1 MLGVIKVKYPKVL
14 DVKPIEDY
22 NVIITYE
29 TGETRRFDVNPYIQG
44 EWFGK
49 LKDRNIF
56 KSVRPCGN
64 TIEWIGGQDIAPHEL
79 FELSVT
85 V

>member
-1 MLGVIKVKYPKVL
+1 MKYPNVI
-14 DVKPIEDY
+14 DVRPTENY

-29 TGETRRFDVNPYIQG
+29 TGETKKFDVNPYIQG

-49 LKDRNIF
+49 LKDYDIF

-64 TIEWIGGQDIAPHEL
+64 TIEWIDGQDIAPHEL
-79 FELSVT
+79 FEMSVA

>member
-1 MLGVIKVKYPKVL
+1 MKYPKVL
-14 DVKPIEDY
+14 KVQPTENY

-29 TGETRRFDVNPYIQG
+29 TGEIKKFDVTPYIKG

-49 LKDRNIF
+49 LKNYDTF
-56 KSVRPCGN
+56 KSVRPRGN
-64 TIEWIGGQDIAPHEL
+64 TIEWIDGQDIAPHEL
-79 FELSVT
+79 FELSVA